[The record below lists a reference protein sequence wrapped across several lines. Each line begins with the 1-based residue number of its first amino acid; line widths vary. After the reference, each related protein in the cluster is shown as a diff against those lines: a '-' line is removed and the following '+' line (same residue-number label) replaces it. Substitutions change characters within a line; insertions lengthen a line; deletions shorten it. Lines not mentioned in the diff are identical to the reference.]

1 MLQDGVNVFFVRIV
15 RVGEDLLADGVVSA
29 LLQPLSMLQKLRA
42 RLLSFEIP
50 MIPFARQR
58 PSVLRGQ
65 LFALARVLGSDIRN
79 TRLDLS

>member
-50 MIPFARQR
+50 MIPFA
-58 PSVLRGQ
+58 S
-65 LFALARVLGSDIRN
+65 
-79 TRLDLS
+79 